1 LSSHE
6 NFTLETGMERDEDG
20 VVLGSTWLSGS
31 QRLHRKGDA
40 TREAGSLVGPMTAAD
55 SPSAIS
61 VFRIISEKH
70 GGPPTLENLAYSCA
84 TCNRAKGTDIAA
96 LDDDGK
102 IAPLFN
108 PRTDIWLHHFRRDGP
123 LIIPLT
129 SKRQATVRLL
139 RLNAPERQDER
150 I

>member
-1 LSSHE
+1 MGESWINRKLR
-6 NFTLETGMERDEDG
+6 LQVAER
-20 VVLGSTWLSGS
+20 
-31 QRLHRKGDA
+31 A
-40 TREAGSLVGPMTAAD
+40 TYRCEYCQIAESDTFFGCEVD
-55 SPSAIS
+55 H
-61 VFRIISEKH
+61 IISEKH
-70 GGPPTLENLAYSCA
+70 GGPSTLENLAYSCA
-84 TCNRAKGTDIAA
+84 TCNRAKGTDIAG

-129 SKRQATVRLL
+129 SKSQATVRLL